1 MTPRHSLEDVLTDFA
16 TRDGPPEAH
25 LDAFILRF
33 PEFENEL
40 MELAEE
46 LSLDAAGDLS
56 ECAPVDER
64 RAAASRRN
72 LAEIEDGIAGRSAT
86 PGVVADPFAG
96 CTLKAAAAAFD
107 CSVLF
112 LARLRDRVVRSEELS
127 VGFVAALARALTASV
142 EDVAAYLALPSR
154 IPAGASFKSDGKPEA
169 TGKQGFLEAL
179 DTSGLSEEQKRRLSS
194 L

>member
-1 MTPRHSLEDVLTDFA
+1 MIARHSLEDVLTDFA
-16 TRDGPPEAH
+16 TLSGDPEAR
-25 LDAFILRF
+25 LDDFVLRF

-46 LSLDAAGDLS
+46 LSLHSEGDVP
-56 ECAPVDER
+56 ECAPVDEHQ
-64 RAAASRRN
+64 ATASRRS
-72 LAEIEDGIAGRSAT
+72 LAETENRIAARPVMQAIA
-86 PGVVADPFAG
+86 ADPFAG
-96 CTLKAAAAAFD
+96 RTLKAVAAAFD

-127 VGFVAALARALTASV
+127 AGFVAALARALAAPA
-142 EDVAAYLALPSR
+142 EELAAYLALPSR
-154 IPAGASFKSDGKPEA
+154 IPVGASFKSNGKPEA

-179 DTSGLSEEQKRRLSS
+179 ETSELSEEQKRRLSS